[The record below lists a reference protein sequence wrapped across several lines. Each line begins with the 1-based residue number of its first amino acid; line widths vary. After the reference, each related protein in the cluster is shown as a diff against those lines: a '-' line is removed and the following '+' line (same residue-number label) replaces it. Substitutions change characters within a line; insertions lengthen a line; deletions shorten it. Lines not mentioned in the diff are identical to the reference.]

1 LALDYPALAT
11 TGHHDMKHAPTGYIE
26 TAQSMAR
33 NPPRRGRAM
42 ISLLLCGVS
51 SLAAA
56 AGFSPTGNM
65 GEGHGGR
72 FGAGDALLPNGRVLV
87 AAGIRDV
94 NLATAETWDPT
105 TGTFSQ
111 TANNLSVARGYP
123 TTTILANGKILFA
136 NGGDY
141 NDGGAAVTAAD
152 LFDPATGMFSA
163 TGSTHDARH
172 GSTATLLL
180 TGKVLVA
187 GGIMSNVET
196 RLATAELYDPAAGT
210 FAYTGAMHAARDVA
224 VAVRLQSGKV
234 LIAGGGDGSGV
245 SLNSTEIYDPALGT
259 FAVGPTMVGRR
270 DDATATLLPDGKVLI
285 VAGINNDVCVGTAEI
300 YDPMSNEFT
309 ASKSTI
315 TPRHFHTATLLPN
328 GLVLIAGGVNSAT
341 NENTLADAQ
350 LYDPATDTFTAVG
363 PMGTARYLHTA
374 TLLGDGRVLIA
385 GGYNDMGVVET
396 AEVYGA
402 LGDPI
407 FKNGFE

>member
-1 LALDYPALAT
+1 MNY
-11 TGHHDMKHAPTGYIE
+11 APLGYIG
-26 TAQSMAR
+26 TAAQASMIADTKL
-33 NPPRRGRAM
+33 PAGSSRRRWRAM
-42 ISLLLCGVS
+42 TSLLLCAAS
-51 SLAAA
+51 SVAAA
-56 AGFSPTGNM
+56 AGFSPTGNL

-72 FGAGDALLPNGRVLV
+72 FGAGDALLPNGKVLI
-87 AAGIRDV
+87 AGGIRDV
-94 NLATAETWDPT
+94 NLATAETWDPV

-152 LFDPATGMFSA
+152 IFDPATGMFSA

-172 GSTATLLL
+172 GSTANLLL
-180 TGKVLVA
+180 SGKVLVA
-187 GGIMSNVET
+187 GGIMSGVQT

-224 VAVRLQSGKV
+224 VSVRLQSGKV
-234 LIAGGGDGSGV
+234 LIAGGGDGSGI
-245 SLNSTEIYDPALGT
+245 SLNSTEIYDPTAGT
-259 FAVGPTMVGRR
+259 FAIGPVMAGRR
-270 DDATATLLPDGKVLI
+270 DDATATLLPDGRVLI

-300 YDPMSNEFT
+300 YDPTSNAFT

-341 NENTLADAQ
+341 NVNTLADAQ
-350 LYDPATDTFTAVG
+350 LYDPATDTFTSAG
-363 PMGTARYLHTA
+363 SMGTARYFHTA

-385 GGYNDMGVVET
+385 GGYNDQGVVET
-396 AEVYGA
+396 AEVYGP

-407 FKNGFE
+407 FANGFEAP